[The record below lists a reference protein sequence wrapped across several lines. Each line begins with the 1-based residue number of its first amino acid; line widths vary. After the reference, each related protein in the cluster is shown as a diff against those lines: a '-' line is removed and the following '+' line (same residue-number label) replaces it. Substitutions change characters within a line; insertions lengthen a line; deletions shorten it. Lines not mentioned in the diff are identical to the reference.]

1 MLEKE
6 KLFSL
11 GERISDARVCSNLT
25 TAQLSRRLG
34 VRTGTLSSWQNNTLQ
49 PRANRLTMLAGV
61 LGFSPAWL
69 LGGKG
74 AGPYR
79 SANGLEDCCAEKA
92 LRRPFRALNW
102 GFCPLPSKNLAR
114 M

>member
-1 MLEKE
+1 MIEKNN
-6 KLFSL
+6 LSSL
-11 GERISDARVCSNLT
+11 SERISDARVCSNLN

-34 VRTGTLSSWQNNTLQ
+34 VRTSTLRSWQNNTLQ

-61 LGFSPAWL
+61 LDVSPAKL

-79 SANGLEDCCAEKA
+79 SANVL
-92 LRRPFRALNW
+92 
-102 GFCPLPSKNLAR
+102 
-114 M
+114 